1 MKNSIKTMLSLAIA
15 FVIYSP
21 LAKAQNT
28 PNSLNQ
34 PGYYHMALGD
44 FEVIALSDG
53 TTPQKLNELLTDAKP
68 GEVEHLLKQHYQA
81 STIECSVNAYLVKA
95 NGKLILIDAGTSD
108 VYGPALG
115 HITESLNKAGYK
127 PEQIDAILLTH
138 IHMDH
143 IGGLMNGDKIAFPNA
158 TVYISK
164 VEADYYL
171 NPANKAKAAESAK
184 RFFDGAEQKLRPIL
198 IAGKLRTFD
207 FGGELFPGITPVA
220 GFGHTP
226 GHSFYAI
233 ESKGEKMLFLGDILV
248 SDAVQL
254 PEPSITSVYDY
265 DAGQA
270 ATTRKKALA
279 EAATAGYWVGV
290 SHISFPGIGHI
301 RADGKGYIWVPINYS
316 ASGSG
321 Q

>member
-1 MKNSIKTMLSLAIA
+1 MAIV

-21 LAKAQNT
+21 YAKAQHT

-53 TTPQKLNELLTDAKP
+53 TTPQKLNELLTNAKP
-68 GEVEHLLKQHYQA
+68 GEVERLLKQHYQA
-81 STIECSVNAYLVKA
+81 SIIECSVNAYLVKA

-108 VYGPALG
+108 VYGLALG
-115 HITESLNKAGYK
+115 HIAEGLNKAGYK

-164 VEADYYL
+164 IEADYYL
-171 NPANKAKAAESAK
+171 NPANKAKAAEGAK

-198 IAGKLRTFD
+198 TAGKLRTFD
-207 FGGELFPGITPVA
+207 FDGELFPGIIPIA
-220 GFGHTP
+220 SFGHTP
-226 GHSFYAI
+226 GHSFYVV
-233 ESKGEKMLFLGDILV
+233 ESQGEKMLFMGDVLV

-254 PEPSITSVYDY
+254 PEPSVTSVYDY

-270 ATTRKKALA
+270 AVTRKKALA
-279 EAATAGYWVGV
+279 EAADAGYWVGV

-301 RADGKGYIWVPINYS
+301 RVDGKGYVWVPVNYS
-316 ASGSG
+316 ASGNG

>member
-1 MKNSIKTMLSLAIA
+1 MLFMAIA
-15 FVIYSP
+15 FTICNP
-21 LAKAQNT
+21 FAKAQNT

-34 PGYYHMALGD
+34 PGYYSMALGD

-53 TTPQKLNELLTDAKP
+53 TIPLKLNELLTDAKS
-68 GEVEHLLKQHYQA
+68 GEVERLLKQHCQA
-81 STIECSVNAYLVKA
+81 STIECSVNAYLIKA
-95 NGKLILIDAGTSD
+95 NGKLILIDVGTSD

-115 HITESLNKAGYK
+115 HITESLNKIGYK

-164 VEADYYL
+164 IEADYYL
-171 NPANKAKAAESAK
+171 NPTNKTKAAENAK
-184 RFFDGAEQKLRPIL
+184 RFFDGAELKLRPIL

-207 FGGELFPGITPVA
+207 FGAELFPGITPVA

-254 PEPSITSVYDY
+254 SEPSITSVYDY
-265 DAGQA
+265 DPKQA
-270 ATTRKKALA
+270 SATRKKALA
-279 EAATAGYWVGV
+279 EAGTAGYWVGV

-301 RADGKGYIWVPINYS
+301 RPGDKGYIWVPINYS
-316 ASGSG
+316 ASGRG